1 MEEEISLRELIE
13 IILKGKWIIIMFT
26 LIAVALSLVISFN
39 LLKPIY
45 EAKSIIAVNQINI
58 PQNSKEDKEALESL
72 VDTFSGIPRLN
83 IQSYI
88 AQAKSTAVLTK
99 VMEHLNLDPTEISL
113 TAFANKITITNIKD
127 TELLEIRVKD
137 NSPEKAA
144 QIANIVAEELVQF
157 IADKNKSKTQKALAF
172 LEKQVDEEEH
182 KLASSVE
189 EMKQFLQQPD
199 TVAELQAE
207 LQTNLDLL
215 STFQARKVNL
225 DVNINKS
232 LAKIE
237 TMDAQLSKVPEKIE
251 LKKSLFEEPGLAQLY
266 GETKEVEL
274 YSEEI
279 NPVYIN
285 LRNGLEIEKAS
296 FAEFIT
302 EKNSLETEIA
312 AISKRIKSIQ
322 VKLAD
327 RQTRMEQLQTQID
340 TTRENYKVFNNKY
353 TESQVSE
360 AMKIN
365 EAALMIVSPAHE
377 PTVPIAPKKSLN
389 LAVATCL
396 GLMLGVFVVLFRSYW
411 VSSALDV

>member
-172 LEKQVDEEEH
+172 LEKQVNEEEL

-189 EMKQFLQQPD
+189 EMKQFLQQSD

-285 LRNGLEIEKAS
+285 LRNGLETEKATY
-296 FAEFIT
+296 AEFIT

>member
-13 IILKGKWIIIMFT
+13 IILRGKWLIIMFT
-26 LIAVALSLVISFN
+26 LLAMIISIIFSFWIV
-39 LLKPIY
+39 KPTY
-45 EAKSIIAVNQINI
+45 EAKTILAANQIEV
-58 PQNSKEDKEALESL
+58 PQTSKEGLESL
-72 VDTFSGIPRLN
+72 VDTFSGMPRIN

-99 VMEHLNLDPTEISL
+99 IMEYLNLDPSEISL
-113 TAFANKITITNIKD
+113 PAFADKITITNIKD

-144 QIANIVAEELVQF
+144 QIANIVAEELIQF
-157 IADKNKSKTQKALAF
+157 IADKNKSKTQNALAF
-172 LEKQVDEEEH
+172 LEKQVDEEEL
-182 KLASSVE
+182 KLAARVE
-189 EMKQFLQQPD
+189 EMKQFLQQSD

-285 LRNGLEIEKAS
+285 LRNGLETEKATY
-296 FAEFIT
+296 AEFIT

-411 VSSALDV
+411 VGSALDV